1 MVNSADQTRTC
12 QNHIRL
18 YKAIPME
25 TNLVLVCG
33 TEASISPPQCRTI
46 DVSSNTLT
54 AVQGP
59 VDAANAIVSYSPEFE
74 GFGEFI
80 RNDTT
85 AYFGV
90 GFYQG
95 DRGVGRDYQM
105 AFYNVQSPSNGPL
118 SVVTN
123 IITRVHESWLKSPVT
138 FVDYYRADYLPPT
151 VEVLSVSGG
160 TPRPEDYHFYFVF
173 IRENTASG
181 TEVIHSQVVRICR
194 NDPGVNGFFSTYMKA
209 RIYCMMFI
217 GANDYIYNNIDSV
230 AFNEGGRHGEGETWQ
245 KTMYGAFSGPL
256 IGPEG
261 SAVCVY
267 PAENS
272 RETDAMASFNQGIF
286 DIFREDLLTTDGV
299 EKQNVYVECDPA
311 GRIEAASLY
320 VDIIHNIEQMG
331 NNPLLFLEG
340 ITVTKMVVDSVCVVR
355 SSDSTQCVNQDVL
368 ILGTDDMKVMKVVFA
383 TVTAGQTTPVYSEII
398 SLGSGNSSED
408 IQALRIEEVG
418 SEKKIFVSTQSEVY
432 QLPIERC
439 SRFTSCS
446 TCVGAR
452 DPHCVWHAGN
462 NACERN
468 PLSAVGSATGTVPPG
483 IWQDIHDGIAPDCT
497 STTRFC
503 ETGGIWV
510 NTGPTDP
517 PTTNSPPTTCPDLL
531 PVLNNGIIMY
541 SAGSPD
547 SRPFGSTAMHS
558 CNTGYTLNGGTATRT
573 CVTERRWSGSAPTC
587 QPLRCLVG
595 TYQEEL
601 STGESACVP
610 CPGNSVSIVEDS
622 VECTCFRGYYRT
634 ALEGPNIPC
643 SIPPNNCKSL
653 QVVAGRTRGNTITV
667 RWERPEIT
675 GRDDLYYNIFYSE
688 DNQTF
693 TQHNSRPYVKQD
705 SLVDYSVSGLQPLTS
720 YTIRVIPENG
730 VSNQEEGGQS
740 RSCEVFAMTGDIR
753 SNAPSLVIGFCTVVV
768 WTTPIRSYGRI
779 TGYDV
784 RFIPQG
790 SGSDLM
796 VSKGRRE
803 LFHAVGDTGLVTTDN
818 VMVQVRAK
826 TSAAEGRWSELV
838 PLGCRNADGFTGPL

>member
-497 STTRFC
+497 T
-503 ETGGIWV
+503 
-510 NTGPTDP
+510 
-517 PTTNSPPTTCPDLL
+517 
-531 PVLNNGIIMY
+531 
-541 SAGSPD
+541 
-547 SRPFGSTAMHS
+547 
-558 CNTGYTLNGGTATRT
+558 
-573 CVTERRWSGSAPTC
+573 
-587 QPLRCLVG
+587 LRCLVG